1 MVLILLAANTWIK
14 IKKHLLKKALFLKQQ
29 FTENIKMTVKRIK
42 IKNETH
48 YFFNDMINIKN
59 FDSNL
64 LKIDEKIQFR
74 WWFAI
79 K

>member
-1 MVLILLAANTWIK
+1 
-14 IKKHLLKKALFLKQQ
+14 
-29 FTENIKMTVKRIK
+29 MTVKRIK

-74 WWFAI
+74 
-79 K
+79 